1 MIQNVRAFDI
11 NGSYLDAL
19 VQWDR
24 DVYVYI
30 EDEAITA
37 GYPAHWCHQ
46 GDVEALVT
54 TSTYESGKLKIKCP
68 NILLRESKAIYL
80 YIYVPID
87 NGNRSIYR
95 VRFNVIERPK
105 PGDIIYIDT
114 PDYVSV
120 ATLEQELRNALDQID
135 GIIDTVDQAKQEA
148 TEAAD
153 EAKRIAESLSFVVTD
168 DGAGNVTIS
177 FGTDNN

>member
-11 NGSYLDAL
+11 NGSYLDVL

-30 EDEAITA
+30 EDETITT
-37 GYPAHWCHQ
+37 GYPAHWCHH
-46 GDVEALVT
+46 GDAEALVT
-54 TSTYESGKLKIKCP
+54 TSTYADGKLKIKCP
-68 NILLRESKAIYL
+68 NILLREPKAIYL

-87 NGNRSIYR
+87 GGNRSIYR

-105 PGDIIYIDT
+105 PGDIVYIDT

-120 ATLEQELRNALDQID
+120 ATLEQELRNALDEID
-135 GIIDTVDQAKQEA
+135 GIVDTVEQAKQEA
-148 TEAAD
+148 IDAANEVRGLID
-153 EAKRIAESLSFVVTD
+153 TLNIVATD
-168 DGAGNVTIS
+168 DGAGNVTIAL
-177 FGTDNN
+177 GTVSN